1 MLYLTISTSIYHFLV
16 LRNRAS
22 PTRLVKLYRVMSED
36 QRKMIRDVHF
46 DGLLKIECSTIPAEF
61 ANLLMVECFNADTS
75 ELVLPGRGRISVTT
89 QSIADILH
97 LPSKGAEVKYEL
109 DVDAIN
115 FIHKYDILQGSAP
128 KIDEIIK
135 RIKNNKDKNED
146 FLKSQLMIAVLT
158 FLCPPTSFRISPRC
172 YPSLVDVSRVKKL
185 NWCQF
190 VVNQLKVAAK
200 KINTKN
206 SVKGCILLLVI
217 IYADSLTI
225 QNVQIPA
232 TMPRIAAWTR
242 KLLDEVIKLEMNGDG
257 SFGKLKLK
265 PSHIQWCRTLLSKW
279 MTYIALHHQ
288 KFREIWHQRR
298 WGSS

>member
-1 MLYLTISTSIYHFLV
+1 
-16 LRNRAS
+16 
-22 PTRLVKLYRVMSED
+22 MSED

-206 SVKGCILLLVI
+206 SVKGCILLLVV
-217 IYADSLTI
+217 SLTQYNLFFFPYSSTSFFCSGDLI
-225 QNVQIPA
+225 LCIF
-232 TMPRIAAWTR
+232 
-242 KLLDEVIKLEMNGDG
+242 LDYLCRFSNHSKCTNPCHHAKDCCVDKEAVGRGHQAGDE
-257 SFGKLKLK
+257 
-265 PSHIQWCRTLLSKW
+265 W
-279 MTYIALHHQ
+279 
-288 KFREIWHQRR
+288 
-298 WGSS
+298 